1 MIEDFA
7 VISTSSG
14 NIRIGNNFSIQ
25 TSSTIY
31 GGGGLAIGNDV
42 MIASNVVIVPAN
54 HIFGRIG
61 TPIREQGSTMKGI
74 AISDDVWI
82 GAGCRI
88 LDGVKIGKGSIIGAG
103 TVLTKSVPEYSIV
116 VGIPGKVIKRRK
128 N

>member
-1 MIEDFA
+1 MTTIEYFG
-7 VISTSSG
+7 VLLGIT
-14 NIRIGNNFSIQ
+14 
-25 TSSTIY
+25 TI
-31 GGGGLAIGNDV
+31 LF
-42 MIASNVVIVPAN
+42 
-54 HIFGRIG
+54 FGRID

-88 LDGVKIGKGSIIGAG
+88 LDGVEIGKGSIIGAG